1 MEGQEVMIIKY
12 QAPGACPVCG
22 HPLAVTRLSCQ
33 HCRSILEGEFASC
46 RFCQLREEQQRFIE
60 VFIKCRGN
68 IKEVEK
74 ELGISYPTVRS
85 RLDEVIISLGYP
97 VDKTDRQEEA
107 EERLEIL
114 AALEKGEI
122 TPLEAAKRLRA
133 YARNKTHR

>member
-1 MEGQEVMIIKY
+1 MEY
-12 QAPGACPVCG
+12 RAPRACPVCG
-22 HPLAVTRLSCQ
+22 QPLAVTRLSCQ
-33 HCRSILEGEFASC
+33 HCHSTLEGEFAPC

-74 ELGISYPTVRS
+74 ELEISYPTVRS
-85 RLDEVIISLGYP
+85 RLDEVIIALGYQM
-97 VDKTDRQEEA
+97 DKKARQEE

-122 TPLEAAKRLRA
+122 TPQEAAKRLTRA
-133 YARNKTHR
+133 RKSHR